1 MSGPTDESARRARAS
16 APLAGLETDL
26 VDGRLIVR
34 PTGSWTL
41 HAIFPPHLAVLD
53 AARESA
59 LNQVAFDC
67 GALQAWD
74 CRFVVFVRELAQRC
88 ERGRIELDRAALPPG
103 VVRLL
108 ALADAAPERT
118 DDDASSSVDDCL
130 ASREGGFLN
139 EIGRQVVAFMRSA
152 GELIEFTGAASVAL
166 VRLLRGKARFRHRDL
181 LRIMQDVGA
190 AALPIVSLTSIL
202 LGLILAYIGSLQL
215 TRFGAQEYVADLVAI
230 AMSREM
236 AAMMTGIILAGRT
249 GAAFAAQLGTMTANE
264 EIDALR
270 TAAIAPMEFL
280 VLPRIIAL
288 VLMMP
293 LLTLYANLMGI
304 IGGALVGLSLLD
316 IEPLQYLA
324 QTRKSVD
331 LVDFATGLIQACAY
345 GIIVAVSGCL
355 RGMQC
360 GRSAAAV
367 GDAATSAV
375 VTGIVFIV
383 VCLAT
388 LTVVYQVIGI

>member
-1 MSGPTDESARRARAS
+1 
-16 APLAGLETDL
+16 
-26 VDGRLIVR
+26 
-34 PTGSWTL
+34 
-41 HAIFPPHLAVLD
+41 
-53 AARESA
+53 
-59 LNQVAFDC
+59 
-67 GALQAWD
+67 
-74 CRFVVFVRELAQRC
+74 
-88 ERGRIELDRAALPPG
+88 
-103 VVRLL
+103 
-108 ALADAAPERT
+108 
-118 DDDASSSVDDCL
+118 
-130 ASREGGFLN
+130 
-139 EIGRQVVAFMRSA
+139 
-152 GELIEFTGAASVAL
+152 
-166 VRLLRGKARFRHRDL
+166 
-181 LRIMQDVGA
+181 MQDVGA
-190 AALPIVSLTSIL
+190 EALPIVSLTSIL
-202 LGLILAYIGSLQL
+202 LGVILAYIGSLQL
-215 TRFGAQEYVADLVAI
+215 AKFGAQEYVADLVAI

-288 VLMMP
+288 VLMLP

-304 IGGALVGLSLLD
+304 IGGAIVGLSLLD
-316 IEPLQYLA
+316 IEPLQYLV

-331 LVDFATGLIQACAY
+331 LIDFATGLIKACAY
-345 GIIVAVSGCL
+345 GVIVAVSGCL

-367 GDAATSAV
+367 GEAATSAV

-383 VCLAT
+383 VCSAT